1 MIKKIMKILL
11 RGAAFAVSL
20 LLLGGL
26 GYYLLLQHY
35 SNTFP
40 YGTWINGVYCTGL
53 SVEDVNL
60 LLCRQ
65 EYDAVIMIVDENGT
79 EYALDCHDFVTDID
93 YTEAI
98 EEIRVQTAPEQ
109 AFSKEEKE
117 YEIKPKITVDEEGLT
132 AYLAGVSPFAEL
144 EENYESKVSL
154 EYTDTGYVLT
164 LSGKET
170 LDFELACERI
180 LEAVET
186 AQTLFDLVETGC
198 YSSES
203 YNFSDRLLLNT
214 YQQIEEYT
222 ENHRIVISADEGDY
236 SLTELE
242 PQDFLA
248 KDEAGLPLLNE
259 TGSVYCD
266 AEKVEDYF
274 AEIASETSTRND
286 SWLFTTHDGEEV
298 EVRKGTYGRVMT
310 NAAACAEQLTELLD
324 GPACDETVALEYTY
338 YPESA
343 IENDYGRAISGTYIE
358 VDISGQHCYMYEDGE
373 LIWESDCVTGDAA
386 KGRDTPT
393 GVYYIEYKQKN
404 RTLRGEDYETFVYY
418 WMHFYNGCGFH
429 DAYWRSSFGGEIY
442 LTNGSHGCVNLPSAS
457 AKELYSLVSSGMT
470 VIVY

>member
-1 MIKKIMKILL
+1 MQKLKKFLL

-26 GYYLLLQHY
+26 GYYLLLKHY
-35 SNTFP
+35 ANTFP
-40 YGTWINGVYCTGL
+40 YGTWINGIYCTGL
-53 SVEDVNL
+53 SAEDVNL

-65 EYDAVIMIVDENGT
+65 EYDTLITVVDENGT
-79 EYALDCHDFVTDID
+79 EYVLDYYDFVTDID

-98 EEIRVQTAPEQ
+98 EEIRGQTAIEQ
-109 AFSKEEKE
+109 VFSRTENE
-117 YEIKPKITVDEEGLT
+117 YEIRPKITVDVQGLT
-132 AYLAGVSPFAEL
+132 TYLATVSPFEEL

-164 LSGKET
+164 VSGKET
-170 LDFELACERI
+170 LDFELACEKI
-180 LEAVET
+180 LEAAET
-186 AQTLFDLVETGC
+186 AQTSLDLVEAGC

-203 YNFSDRLLLNT
+203 YNFADRLLLNT
-214 YQQIEEYT
+214 YQQIEDYT
-222 ENHRIVISADEGDY
+222 ENHQIVISADEGDY
-236 SLTELE
+236 SLTDLEL
-242 PQDFLA
+242 QDFLA
-248 KDEAGLPLLNE
+248 KDENGIPLLNE
-259 TGSVYCD
+259 TGSIYCD
-266 AEKVEDYF
+266 AEKIEDYF
-274 AEIASETSTRND
+274 AEIASETSTRNN
-286 SWLFTTHDGEEV
+286 SWFFTNHDGEVV
-298 EVRKGTYGRVMT
+298 EVNKGNYGRVLS
-310 NAAACAEQLTELLD
+310 NAEACAEQLTELLNSPD
-324 GPACDETVALEYTY
+324 CDETVTLEYTY
-338 YPESA
+338 YPSSA
-343 IENDYGRAISGTYIE
+343 IDNDYGRAISATYIE

-404 RTLRGEDYETFVYY
+404 RTLKGEDYETSVYY

-442 LTNGSHGCVNLPSAS
+442 LTNGSHGCVNLPSAK